1 VTCLCRQHTRRCD
14 WEDFDGC
21 EEFLDEV
28 QRKGAKLGKR
38 MIYEKKKE
46 MREKYL
52 KEPPGWILRT
62 IKRELNFF
70 VLCRNETVDDL
81 HDQHDTTLAYW
92 RQNYREYSSVRVWDT
107 FYFDLLG
114 KSFESRHALQAWCVA
129 RMKQLHDLVYLKEQ
143 R

>member
-1 VTCLCRQHTRRCD
+1 VTCLCQKHTRHCD

-70 VLCRNETVDDL
+70 VLCRNEMVD
-81 HDQHDTTLAYW
+81 
-92 RQNYREYSSVRVWDT
+92 
-107 FYFDLLG
+107 G
-114 KSFESRHALQAWCVA
+114 G
-129 RMKQLHDLVYLKEQ
+129 
-143 R
+143 